1 MWLRITPI
9 PLAVAEFRW
18 SHFKIVIRRV
28 PGATAMVKLHA
39 WARPRAD
46 DDAAALLAALLAVT
60 RTLRTCVLL

>member
-18 SHFKIVIRRV
+18 SHFKIVIRRI

-39 WARPRAD
+39 WARPRATTMPQR
-46 DDAAALLAALLAVT
+46 LAGRYT
-60 RTLRTCVLL
+60 YLRSTSKERDP